1 MGANGFALESG
12 VMKIPPSLSSIRT
25 LDFAR
30 NPSPRRMGAGSTIC
44 PLLDTVVCTSYIFLQ

>member
-1 MGANGFALESG
+1 
-12 VMKIPPSLSSIRT
+12 